1 MTQVAIFS
9 AVVKSSSVAALVS
22 LYRFNCVAAA
32 VVLGLRVLF
41 CCLLYCFLE
50 GLQANHARPYEGC
63 FIAGPSEV
71 SRV

>member
-1 MTQVAIFS
+1 MNEAGRNS

-22 LYRFNCVAAA
+22 LYRFNCVTAAA
-32 VVLGLRVLF
+32 VLGLRVLF